1 MTSIDFLNKVHKSLD
16 SQEYNLS
23 YSPAKSKNYMLYCNG
38 NFIGGLFDEELCFV
52 YADSVSELLG
62 QPEPVYRGY
71 SSTAQ
76 HRMLVI
82 PEEHW
87 AKALKLL
94 YAEKFDWSRLVY
106 DITYTSIGAAVVEDF
121 YDENVVFLRFC
132 FEKELLKKNPLDRQ
146 GRILRMVYLNQDLTN
161 IGKNL
166 FPELLDKFLAFFD
179 RKGKTSLETMLQRWY
194 TALEKEY
201 CSQTAGQGGGN
212 MTEENRTYITHLK
225 VTDVP
230 WHRLTTAYGRG
241 TEFPAHLAVLE
252 QMRDLASVKESL
264 YELTTNM
271 EHQSTLWHATPF
283 GMVFLSRILEKALA
297 DSGQNPVAH
306 FLAGELLDFFSCILQ
321 CFHDGD
327 EMEHAEPLP
336 LFSDLLKEEYL
347 WSEEYDEEEDEMRY
361 EEDEVFPDDLF
372 YSFYYYSWQA
382 VKAYQDVLEQVP
394 AEFAQPAAAVLELL

>member
-87 AKALKLL
+87 EKALKLL

-121 YDENVVFLRFC
+121 YEENVVLLRFC

-146 GRILRMVYLNQDLTN
+146 GRILRMVYRQP
-161 IGKNL
+161 G
-166 FPELLDKFLAFFD
+166 PGE
-179 RKGKTSLETMLQRWY
+179 
-194 TALEKEY
+194 
-201 CSQTAGQGGGN
+201 
-212 MTEENRTYITHLK
+212 
-225 VTDVP
+225 
-230 WHRLTTAYGRG
+230 
-241 TEFPAHLAVLE
+241 
-252 QMRDLASVKESL
+252 
-264 YELTTNM
+264 
-271 EHQSTLWHATPF
+271 
-283 GMVFLSRILEKALA
+283 
-297 DSGQNPVAH
+297 SGQNPVSKTAAKVPCFYGPQWENQPGNYAETVAH
-306 FLAGELLDFFSCILQ
+306 PDGKELPQPNGGIR
-321 CFHDGD
+321 
-327 EMEHAEPLP
+327 
-336 LFSDLLKEEYL
+336 
-347 WSEEYDEEEDEMRY
+347 RY
-361 EEDEVFPDDLF
+361 MI
-372 YSFYYYSWQA
+372 
-382 VKAYQDVLEQVP
+382 
-394 AEFAQPAAAVLELL
+394 

>member
-1 MTSIDFLNKVHKSLD
+1 
-16 SQEYNLS
+16 
-23 YSPAKSKNYMLYCNG
+23 MLYCNG

-87 AKALKLL
+87 TKALKLL

-132 FEKELLKKNPLDRQ
+132 FEKELLKKNPLDRH

-201 CSQTAGQGGGN
+201 
-212 MTEENRTYITHLK
+212 
-225 VTDVP
+225 
-230 WHRLTTAYGRG
+230 RL
-241 TEFPAHLAVLE
+241 
-252 QMRDLASVKESL
+252 
-264 YELTTNM
+264 
-271 EHQSTLWHATPF
+271 
-283 GMVFLSRILEKALA
+283 
-297 DSGQNPVAH
+297 
-306 FLAGELLDFFSCILQ
+306 
-321 CFHDGD
+321 
-327 EMEHAEPLP
+327 
-336 LFSDLLKEEYL
+336 
-347 WSEEYDEEEDEMRY
+347 
-361 EEDEVFPDDLF
+361 
-372 YSFYYYSWQA
+372 
-382 VKAYQDVLEQVP
+382 
-394 AEFAQPAAAVLELL
+394 